1 VDRVVPVALFDEGSL
16 MSVLRERVTKVWLVL
31 MALTVAT
38 TWGLS
43 KGVFSPAV
51 AVAGIFLIVALK
63 VRFVM
68 LDFMELRYAPPPVR
82 VVFEGW
88 IVVVIALIL
97 GFWFL
102 TPPAG

>member
-1 VDRVVPVALFDEGSL
+1 MA
-16 MSVLRERVTKVWLVL
+16 VLRERVTRIWLVL
-31 MALTVAT
+31 MALTVVT

-43 KGVFSPAV
+43 NHVFSPAV
-51 AVAGIFLIVALK
+51 AVAGIFLIAALK

-82 VVFEGW
+82 AVFQGW
-88 IVVVIALIL
+88 IVVVITLIL

-102 TPPAG
+102 TPPVG